1 VNNHCIELADGS
13 KSTGIV
19 QGRGT
24 AKVCVQSS
32 DGEPR
37 DVSLENVLY
46 IPSYRQNIFSVL
58 AATEKGATVNFTPTS
73 AELVAP
79 NGTTFDIRK
88 SGKLYYLNSVVNN
101 NGDSHSIKEWHE
113 ILGHCNVKDVIKL
126 ENVVEGMRISDK
138 SDFSCDVCTMGKMTQ
153 SFNRHSDVRATKPL
167 ELVHC
172 DLCGPI
178 QPVAK
183 DGFKYAISFVDDF
196 SSATTVYFLR
206 QKSDTVQATEK
217 FLADCAP
224 IGKVERLR
232 TDNGTEFTNAEFRS
246 LMLKHSI
253 KHEKSAPYSPHQNGT
268 VERNWRTLF
277 NMARCLLIES
287 QLPKEMWTYA
297 VRVAAYTRNRCYCQ
311 RTGKTPYE
319 SLTGK
324 KPNISK
330 MSVFGTTCFAYV
342 QNKKKLDP
350 RSEKGIFVGYD
361 TESPAYLVY
370 FKESDAVRKVRCV
383 QFTNRSDDIGTIETS
398 VSVDDSEYPELKS
411 EGKSDISGENIQ
423 PEPVVTDTSVSQ
435 KNDASV
441 EMEGP
446 SVASSDSTRRY
457 PQRNTNKPKYLN
469 DYVVEDDSIN
479 VTMHYCYRM
488 CDMPVTYSEAISS
501 PDSQNWKSAMM
512 EEMDSLRSNDTFEL
526 THLPEG
532 RKVVG
537 GRWVYT
543 VKLGPNNEEQFKAR
557 YVAKGYSQVHDI
569 DYHETFS
576 PTAHVTS
583 IRMLMQLPAQ
593 YDLTV
598 HQMDVKT
605 AYLNA
610 PSE

>member
-1 VNNHCIELADGS
+1 
-13 KSTGIV
+13 
-19 QGRGT
+19 
-24 AKVCVQSS
+24 
-32 DGEPR
+32 
-37 DVSLENVLY
+37 
-46 IPSYRQNIFSVL
+46 
-58 AATEKGATVNFTPTS
+58 
-73 AELVAP
+73 
-79 NGTTFDIRK
+79 
-88 SGKLYYLNSVVNN
+88 
-101 NGDSHSIKEWHE
+101 
-113 ILGHCNVKDVIKL
+113 
-126 ENVVEGMRISDK
+126 
-138 SDFSCDVCTMGKMTQ
+138 MGKMTQ
-153 SFNRHSDVRATKPL
+153 SFSRHSDVRATKPL

-183 DGFKYAISFVDDF
+183 DGFRYAISFVDDF

-217 FLADCAP
+217 LLTDCAP
-224 IGKVERLR
+224 IGKIERLR
-232 TDNGTEFTNAEFRS
+232 TENGTEFINAEFRS

-287 QLPKEMWTYA
+287 QLPKEMWIYA
-297 VRVAAYTRNRCYCQ
+297 VRVASYTRNRCYCQ

-319 SLTGK
+319 SLTNKKPK
-324 KPNISK
+324 KPNIAK
-330 MSVFGTTCFAYV
+330 MSVFGTTCFAYI
-342 QNKKKLDP
+342 QNKTKLDP

-361 TESPAYLVY
+361 TESPAYPVY
-370 FKESDAVRKVRCV
+370 FKKSDAVRKVRCV
-383 QFTNRSDDIGTIETS
+383 RFTNRFDDISTIETS
-398 VSVDDSEYPELKS
+398 VNVDDSEYPELKS
-411 EGKSDISGENIQ
+411 EGKSDSNGDNIQ
-423 PEPVVTDTSVSQ
+423 PEPVVTSVSQ

-441 EMEGP
+441 EVEAP
-446 SVASSDSTRRY
+446 SVTSSDSTRRY

-488 CDMPVTYSEAISS
+488 CDVPVTYSEAISS
-501 PDSQNWKSAMM
+501 PESQNWKSAMM
-512 EEMDSLRSNDTFEL
+512 EEMDSLLRNDTFEL

-537 GRWVYT
+537 NRWVYT

-576 PTAHVTS
+576 PTARVTS
-583 IRMLMQLPAQ
+583 IRMLMQLVVQCHAS
-593 YDLTV
+593 V
-598 HQMDVKT
+598 DVTGRVLKFS
-605 AYLNA
+605 L
-610 PSE
+610 S